1 VEEKEGLVDHRA
13 GAILP
18 TPEAD
23 KTGVRLGDNRPVSEA
38 SRTPPEFDL
47 ALAEAAAWV
56 GSGPDGIGEGPA
68 EALGE
73 ELPELDVEGDDP
85 AVALRQ
91 TLGMFA
97 TGVTVITTLVAEQVH
112 GMTANAFMSVSLEP
126 PLVLISVDRRTKM
139 CHLLY
144 KGQRFAVS
152 ILAADQRELSDRFA
166 GRASDAAPE
175 PSFGIVH
182 ETPVVEG
189 AAAHFV
195 ARIDRSYY
203 GGDHSLFLGLVEYA
217 HHDQGAVPLL
227 FHGGQYGRLTAGPED

>member
-1 VEEKEGLVDHRA
+1 MAEQ
-13 GAILP
+13 P
-18 TPEAD
+18 
-23 KTGVRLGDNRPVSEA
+23 S
-38 SRTPPEFDL
+38 TPPEFDL

-56 GSGPDGIGEGPA
+56 GSGPDGIGEGPVGMDMLPGLDI
-68 EALGE
+68 EGE
-73 ELPELDVEGDDP
+73 DP

-97 TGVTVITTLVAEQVH
+97 TGVTVITTLADDQVH

-126 PLVLISVDRRTKM
+126 PLILISVDRRTKM

-144 KGQRFAVS
+144 EGQRFAVS
-152 ILAADQRELSDRFA
+152 ILAADQRRLSDRFA
-166 GRASDAAPE
+166 GRPSDDAPA
-175 PSFGIVH
+175 PSFGIIH

-195 ARIDRSYY
+195 ARVDHSYW

-217 HHDQGAVPLL
+217 HHDEGAKPLL
-227 FHGGQYGRLTAGPED
+227 FHGGEYGQLRAEADASD